1 MLKGTKQDVRRNI
14 KLRKDYITI
23 ISIIFLL
30 IITIFCFWIMGIAL
44 IGQKMKYEIFFGALG
59 AWLFFIVLTIYLL
72 VTEIKRLNGE
82 LEDIQRLIDN
92 KNGETSSL

>member
-1 MLKGTKQDVRRNI
+1 MLKSIKQDVRRNI

-23 ISIIFLL
+23 ISIIFLFV
-30 IITIFCFWIMGIAL
+30 ITIFCFWIMGIAL
-44 IGQKMKYEIFFGALG
+44 TGQKMKYEFFFGALG
-59 AWLFFIVLTIYLL
+59 AWLFFIAFTIYLL

-92 KNGETSSL
+92 KNGENNSL